1 MKLDFPYDINIKNK
15 NDAKKVLKNFCTNC
29 PQYYN
34 NCKKAIYMQCREVKK
49 QIAEEYKISD

>member
-15 NDAKKVLKNFCTNC
+15 KDAKKVLKNFCTNC

-34 NCKKAIYMQCREVKK
+34 NCKKEIYMQCREVKK